1 MNKEREKHLCASRH
15 KNETWLLDDATF
27 VSFEIY
33 GKKIYIFIFIQT
45 PRAPKKRETKKNY
58 ENMRVIS
65 TISVLL
71 GVTTTVALT
80 TQHESNIESDQICD
94 EIEAEHA
101 IIELHDDLD
110 DDDDGTIST
119 TG

>member
-1 MNKEREKHLCASRH
+1 
-15 KNETWLLDDATF
+15 
-27 VSFEIY
+27 
-33 GKKIYIFIFIQT
+33 
-45 PRAPKKRETKKNY
+45 
-58 ENMRVIS
+58 MRVIS

-71 GVTTTVALT
+71 GVTVALT

-119 TG
+119 TGLGTFLGFN

>member
-1 MNKEREKHLCASRH
+1 
-15 KNETWLLDDATF
+15 
-27 VSFEIY
+27 
-33 GKKIYIFIFIQT
+33 
-45 PRAPKKRETKKNY
+45 
-58 ENMRVIS
+58 MRVIS

-71 GVTTTVALT
+71 GVTITLALT

-119 TG
+119 TGLGTFFRF